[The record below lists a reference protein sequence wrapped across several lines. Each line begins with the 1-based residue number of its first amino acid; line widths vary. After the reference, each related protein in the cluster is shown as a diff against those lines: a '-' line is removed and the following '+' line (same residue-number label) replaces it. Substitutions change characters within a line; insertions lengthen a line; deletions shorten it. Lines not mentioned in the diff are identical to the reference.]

1 MENTQIP
8 VAQFS
13 VYQPQSWMI
22 SLQLDDIET
31 LSETNNVT
39 LEYLFQNHILIDNYY
54 LCPLA
59 LHRWVRQNNLLI
71 TEDVGLALEMPM
83 RQPPMS

>member
-1 MENTQIP
+1 MENTRVP

-22 SLQLDDIET
+22 SLQLDDIEI

-59 LHRWVRQNNLLI
+59 LRRWIRQSNPRI
-71 TEDVGLALEMPM
+71 TENVGLALENPV
-83 RQPPMS
+83 RHPPMY